1 MLVFIYAYE
10 GLYQGL
16 HGIEDYDVI
25 DVNDNI
31 KIAREEINEW
41 GREASNELIYSFGLE
56 KEYMRRADI
65 EDMEELDEED
75 WVDMTDGCG
84 WEAYKIKEEISLS
97 LEELQKEA
105 SRLGKKLFISQYCE
119 ESDISYE

>member
-1 MLVFIYAYE
+1 MLVFVYAYE

-41 GREASNELIYSFGLE
+41 GCEASNELIYSFGLE
-56 KEYMRRADI
+56 EEYIRRAEI
-65 EDMEELDEED
+65 EDMEG
-75 WVDMTDGCG
+75 WISMTEGCG

-119 ESDISYE
+119 EFDISYE